1 METSPE
7 RSDLYR
13 DLALQGLT
21 AKDTEV
27 RVRAI
32 RLTMHEPLHAD
43 KTLLAQ
49 VLAGLRDPIPEVR
62 RASVLAVGVVEEAL
76 SKEEMLPLLQDPDAE
91 VRRLSEKALRSRGLD
106 DTYIK
111 LAKLISDQRPG
122 SRLQVVHYLRDAEES
137 VSGSGVWLQRLSEDP
152 SPAVRAA
159 AIRFAGEDPVG
170 ADFRERMLQM
180 CRDDPSPT
188 VRQLAL
194 HYLKASQRRD

>member
-106 DTYIK
+106 DNYIK